1 MLFMQVLLWIG
12 VWAAIWYGLL
22 KLAKSKGL
30 AGWVGHL
37 AGSTLGL
44 LFSLVV
50 IGLALPNPGA
60 TEGQNLAATTGATA
74 QATPQSAPRAQEAEA
89 VIRVSAVQLF
99 KAYHANEVSA
109 DVKYRDK
116 ALVVSGSVMD
126 ITKDIFDNVS
136 VSLRTPNEFM
146 PARAQVDE
154 SEHEKAGALR
164 RGQQVTLACSGG
176 GMLVG
181 SPVLDDCRLL

>member
-1 MLFMQVLLWIG
+1 MQLLLWVG
-12 VWAAIWYGLL
+12 VWAAMWYGLL
-22 KLAKSKGL
+22 RFAKSKGV
-30 AGWVGHL
+30 AGWIGHL
-37 AGSTLGL
+37 AGSTVGL
-44 LFSLVV
+44 LVSLVV
-50 IGLALPNPGA
+50 LGLALPNPGTA
-60 TEGQNLAATTGATA
+60 GGQNLVAATGTNAP
-74 QATPQSAPRAQEAEA
+74 ATPPSAPEAEA

-146 PARAQVDE
+146 PARAQVEE
-154 SEHEKAGALR
+154 SEHQKAGALS